1 MLSPYYKKLNS
12 YIDYHIMNKRILRR
26 TSLLLSSIVITALLS
41 SCNHEEK
48 KENKITDQKP
58 EIKTFVLSKEKMAT
72 SLRIPGEL
80 IAYQQVDLYAK
91 VSSFV
96 KTLKADIGS
105 EVKQGQLLM
114 TLEAP
119 ELTSQLAAADSRLK
133 SQEAV
138 YTASKANY
146 NRLFETSKTPGTIS
160 KNDLDQAIAKRN
172 SDLAQFNAAKAA
184 YREVGSI
191 QNYLEIRAPFDGVV
205 SSRNVNLGAYVGPSG
220 KGSEFPLF
228 TIQQQKHLRLVISVP
243 ELYTGYLKAG
253 DEVTFTVKS
262 QPDMLFTA
270 KVKRLSGALDQRLRS
285 ERVEMDVPNLTKKLL
300 PGMVADVSMP
310 LPANASTF
318 TVPKTAIVDS
328 AEGVYVIRSKDGK
341 AEKVSVKKGRE
352 TDDRIEIFGEIKE
365 GDVLVGQANE
375 EIHPGDVIKL

>member
-12 YIDYHIMNKRILRR
+12 YIDYHIMNKRILSR

-41 SCNHEEK
+41 SCNHEAK

-105 EVKQGQLLM
+105 EVTRGQLLM

-146 NRLFETSKTPGTIS
+146 DRLFETSKTPGTIS

-352 TDDRIEIFGEIKE
+352 TDDRIEVFGEIKE

-375 EIHPGDVIKL
+375 EIHPGDVIKP